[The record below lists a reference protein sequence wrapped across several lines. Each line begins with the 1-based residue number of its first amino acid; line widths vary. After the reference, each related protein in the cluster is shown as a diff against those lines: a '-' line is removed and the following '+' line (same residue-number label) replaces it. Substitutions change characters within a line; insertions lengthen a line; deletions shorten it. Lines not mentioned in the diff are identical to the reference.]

1 MMRAGPLACFAFVIY
16 IYQGYPLSAFVIS
29 RISSVCLLVA
39 VLPASLVQSVRAANV
54 KALTEGTLLTLTRK
68 DFDSLLGSLA
78 DIRHLWRFE
87 ALRMVWP

>member
-1 MMRAGPLACFAFVIY
+1 MLMAV
-16 IYQGYPLSAFVIS
+16 LSA
-29 RISSVCLLVA
+29 A
-39 VLPASLVQSVRAANV
+39 LVQSVRAASV
-54 KALTEGTLLTLTRK
+54 KALTEGTLLTLTRE